1 MEILAIDTSNS
12 EGTVKNVYDDHLIY
26 DKVRREIVLTQRYDY
41 IGHECYA
48 LNLPEG
54 LQNS

>member
-1 MEILAIDTSNS
+1 MEILAIDTSKS

-41 IGHECYA
+41 IDHGCYA